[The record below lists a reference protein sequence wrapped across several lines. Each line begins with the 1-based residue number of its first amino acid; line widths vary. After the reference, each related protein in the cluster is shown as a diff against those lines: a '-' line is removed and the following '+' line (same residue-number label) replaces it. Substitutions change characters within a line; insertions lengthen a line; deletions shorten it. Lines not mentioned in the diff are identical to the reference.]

1 MKKDV
6 VEDIAVVVVEDI
18 AVVVDVVIVA
28 VVDADIVVVDIDL
41 IEVLDM
47 VEDLAAVVHTTGGL
61 DTDTF
66 I

>member
-1 MKKDV
+1 
-6 VEDIAVVVVEDI
+6 
-18 AVVVDVVIVA
+18 
-28 VVDADIVVVDIDL
+28 VVDAVEDIVVVVDIAVEDIVAVDIGL

-47 VEDLAAVVHTTGGL
+47 VEDLAAVVHSTGGL